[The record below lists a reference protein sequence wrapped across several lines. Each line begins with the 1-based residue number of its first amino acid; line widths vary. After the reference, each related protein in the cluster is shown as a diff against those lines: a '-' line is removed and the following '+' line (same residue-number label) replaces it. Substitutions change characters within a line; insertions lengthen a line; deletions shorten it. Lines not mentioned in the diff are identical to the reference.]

1 MKIVAQNRRARFDY
15 EILESVEAG
24 MLLTGPEVKS
34 CRAGQ
39 VSLAGAYVS
48 FLGGKPMLKHAKIA
62 KYAYAA
68 SIADYDPERD
78 RELLLG
84 KSQSVRLQLSVAEKG
99 ISIIPLEVHAGKYIK
114 VLLALARGRKTIDKR
129 QRIKEREIERKLR
142 EGREI

>member
-1 MKIVAQNRRARFDY
+1 MAQNRRARFDY
-15 EILESVEAG
+15 EMLESIEAG
-24 MLLTGPEVKS
+24 IILMGPEVKS

-48 FLGGKPMLKHAKIA
+48 FLGGKPMLKHATIA

-68 SIADYDPERD
+68 SVADYDPERD

-84 KSQSVRLQLSVAEKG
+84 KSQSIRLQSSVAEKG
-99 ISIIPLEVHAGKYIK
+99 ISIIPLEVRAGKYIK

-129 QRIKEREIERKLR
+129 QRIKEREMDRRIR
-142 EGREI
+142 EGRET